1 MMKMHQVKSIG
12 IPAKCER
19 ELKPGSYHIML
30 IGLNK
35 PLKAGYEVELT
46 LNFIHAGAVKIKAPI
61 KEGGMIGHDMKH

>member
-1 MMKMHQVKSIG
+1 MEMHQVKSIG

-35 PLKAGYEVELT
+35 PLKAGT
-46 LNFIHAGAVKIKAPI
+46 RWN
-61 KEGGMIGHDMKH
+61 